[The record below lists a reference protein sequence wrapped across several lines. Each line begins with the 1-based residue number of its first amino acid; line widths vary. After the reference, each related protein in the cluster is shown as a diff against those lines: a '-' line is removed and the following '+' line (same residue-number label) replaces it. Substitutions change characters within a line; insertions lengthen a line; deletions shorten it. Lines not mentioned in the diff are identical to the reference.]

1 MTDETAFSDIR
12 VLGPY
17 AFRGRWRCVIRNGSQ
32 KSFLSPEKTPARALA
47 VAERLVA
54 ALCASVPMTVGSAID
69 RYQTHLREKGN
80 KAASYEGTPLRLR
93 RFFGRMLQ
101 SPLTSLSERRC
112 QALYDDLRTE
122 CSPRTARPLAVD
134 THRAYLADARSF
146 GRWVVKA
153 KLLRDN
159 PLAQIEGMGRR
170 RRGKPQL
177 RHDEAK
183 AWLRKA
189 QELADGEQ
197 PGAVAAMMCLLLGLR
212 CGEIVNREVRD
223 LDHGGS
229 VLLIPDSKT
238 EAGRRT
244 VKVPDTL
251 KRYLLTF
258 SRNKQPK
265 DLLLGKHDRDWPRH
279 WVKKICRLAR
289 VPEVCAHSMRGLH
302 ATLAIEAGASPDVV
316 ARSLGH
322 ESASM
327 TLSAYAAPG
336 SAKAATATRVQNLFA
351 GTTAPP

>member
-1 MTDETAFSDIR
+1 MTDEKAFSDIR

-197 PGAVAAMMCLLLGLR
+197 PGAVAALTASWHMQQAMAELVEVKTTLGTFPLR
-212 CGEIVNREVRD
+212 MKIGLNA
-223 LDHGGS
+223 GS
-229 VLLIPDSKT
+229 FF
-238 EAGRRT
+238 AGRLGT
-244 VKVPDTL
+244 PD
-251 KRYLLTF
+251 
-258 SRNKQPK
+258 
-265 DLLLGKHDRDWPRH
+265 DRQFMVAGDN
-279 WVKKICRLAR
+279 VNATAR
-289 VPEVCAHSMRGLH
+289 AESNSV
-302 ATLAIEAGASPDVV
+302 AGQILVTPIVYAALNGPASP
-316 ARSLGH
+316 
-322 ESASM
+322 
-327 TLSAYAAPG
+327 
-336 SAKAATATRVQNLFA
+336 
-351 GTTAPP
+351 

>member
-1 MTDETAFSDIR
+1 MMDRSSSSEIR
-12 VLGPY
+12 LLGPY
-17 AFRGRWRCVIRNGSQ
+17 AFRGMWRCVVRNGSQ
-32 KSFLSPEKTPARALA
+32 KSYLSPEKTPERAMA
-47 VAERLVA
+47 VAERLVS
-54 ALCASVPMTVGSAID
+54 ALSASVPMTIGAAID
-69 RYQTHLREKGN
+69 RYQVHLREKGN
-80 KAASYEGTPLRLR
+80 KEASYEGTPLRLR
-93 RFFGRMLQ
+93 LFFKTVLQ
-101 SPLTSLSERRC
+101 SPLSSLSERRC
-112 QALYDDLRTE
+112 QSLYDALRTRP
-122 CSPRTARPLAVD
+122 SPRTARPLAVD

-146 GRWVVKA
+146 GRWAVKA

-189 QELADGEQ
+189 QELADGAQ
-197 PGAVAAMMCLLLGLR
+197 PGAVAAMMSLLLGLR

-229 VLLIPDSKT
+229 VLWIPDSKT
-238 EAGRRT
+238 EAGRRM

-251 KRYLLTF
+251 KRYLLNL
-258 SRNKQPK
+258 SRNKQPH
-265 DLLLGKHDRDWPRH
+265 DRLFGKHDRDWPRH
-279 WVKKICRLAR
+279 WVKKLCRLAR

-336 SAKAATATRVQNLFA
+336 SAKAATASRIQELFA
-351 GTTAPP
+351 GPPASV